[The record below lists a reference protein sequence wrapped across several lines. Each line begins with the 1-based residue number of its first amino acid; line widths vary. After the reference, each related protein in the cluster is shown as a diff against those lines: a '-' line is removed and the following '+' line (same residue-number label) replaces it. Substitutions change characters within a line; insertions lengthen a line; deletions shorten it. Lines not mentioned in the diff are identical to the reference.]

1 MTYQTAEQAKQQ
13 YIAEMGDQLGP
24 QYHALRQEL
33 IYLHR
38 KWMEYVALFGT
49 KPTRVQVMNA
59 TAPVFFRRVQDVFW
73 DDMLLHIARLTDP
86 SVTRKFSNLTL
97 QNLPELIADEKL
109 KAKVA
114 ALVKSAVDESAF
126 CRDWRNKLVAH
137 RDLDTA
143 INGAADQIS
152 GGSRDQVNKLLQTM
166 DDVLNAVEFH
176 FLDTQ
181 TDYKFD
187 GYSGGAK
194 DLLHR
199 LDDGKKRND
208 ERNARIASGKGTPDD
223 LAERDV

>member
-1 MTYQTAEQAKQQ
+1 MTYQTAEQAKQE
-13 YIAEMGDQLGP
+13 YIAKMGDKLGP
-24 QYHALRQEL
+24 QYHALQQEL

-49 KPTRVQVMNA
+49 KPTRIQLLNA
-59 TAPVFFRRVQDVFW
+59 TASVFFRTVQDVLW

-86 SVTRKFSNLTL
+86 SVTGKFYNLTL
-97 QNLPELIADEKL
+97 QNLPELIADEQL

-114 ALVKSAVDESAF
+114 PLVKSALDQSAF
-126 CRDWRNKLVAH
+126 CRDWRNRLVAH